1 MNRLTAGLGRALAR
15 YLEKQTGRYAQF
27 SVTPQD
33 MLRRCLRPGDVLL
46 IEGDRRISAAIKYLT
61 VSTWSHAALFV
72 GDGDGRDLIEAD
84 LRLGVRYASLE
95 DYGHLNSRIC
105 RPVGLAPDDLRNLTD
120 FMRASIGKT
129 YDLKNVVDLARYLL
143 PQPPVPKR
151 WRRRMLALGSGDPT
165 RAICSTLIAEAF
177 QRISYPILPET
188 YPDPSDPARRE
199 ILHIRHH
206 SLFAPRDFDL
216 SPYFA
221 VVKPSIERGFDYRAL
236 RWGGRPES
244 LSPPSDQ
251 ASPRP

>member
-1 MNRLTAGLGRALAR
+1 MNRLTAGIGRALAR
-15 YLEKQTGRYAQF
+15 YLEKQTGSYAQF
-27 SVTPQD
+27 AVTPQD

-61 VSTWSHAALFV
+61 VSTWSHAALYV
-72 GDGDGRDLIEAD
+72 GDKDGRDLIEAD
-84 LRLGVRYASLE
+84 LRHGVRYAALE

-105 RPVGLAPDDLRNLTD
+105 RPVGLAPGDLNRLTG

-151 WRRRMLALGSGDPT
+151 WRRQMLALGSGDPT

-177 QRISYPILPET
+177 QHIGYPVLPET
-188 YPDPSDPARRE
+188 YPDPTDPARRE
-199 ILHIRHH
+199 LLHIRHH
-206 SLFAPRDFDL
+206 SLYAPRDFDL

-221 VVKPSIERGFDYRAL
+221 VVKPTIQTGFDYRAL
-236 RWGGRPES
+236 RWDSPAAGIT
-244 LSPPSDQ
+244 PPSDQ
-251 ASPRP
+251 E